1 MRHLLSHSVY
11 QDLSIFGDDPVA
23 KLSSIGCDGIE
34 LLTGFGPVDPMYRGI
49 TRTVHLPYTTD
60 WMAAWNG
67 EPYDMDEETSRY
79 VMYGRS
85 REDIISNLTLAIQ
98 CASAL
103 KPLHGVLHVTNVSLN
118 DIYRR
123 NHIGDP
129 GKVIDTFCEMMN
141 IVIGG
146 MPGGEPPFR
155 LAFENL
161 WWPGLRLLDM
171 SDFRRLERGIEFDNW
186 GICLDTGHM
195 MNCLP
200 GIDSE
205 SAGIDA
211 VLGVIDGYTE
221 DLIDRIGAVHFHW
234 SASWGYRSTFE
245 ERELE
250 GDPAEFYFS
259 AYPHVSRIDQH
270 MPFSDPRCNGI
281 LDVLRPETVIHE
293 MPGSLE
299 GVLEDF
305 VRQRS
310 LIRG

>member
-11 QDLSIFGDDPVA
+11 QDLSLFGDHPSA

-34 LLTGFGPVDPMYRGI
+34 LLTGFGPVDPIYRGI
-49 TRTVHLPYTTD
+49 TRTVHLPYSTD

-85 REDIISNLTLAIQ
+85 RDEIVSNLVSAIGY
-98 CASAL
+98 ASEL
-103 KPLHGVLHVTNVSLN
+103 EPWHGVLHVTNISL
-118 DIYRR
+118 DEICRR
-123 NHIGDP
+123 SYTGDP
-129 GKVIDTFCEMMN
+129 GKVIDTFCEMIN
-141 IVIGG
+141 TVIGG
-146 MPGGEPPFR
+146 MPGGEPPFK

-171 SDFRRLERGIEFDNW
+171 SDYRRLERGIEFENW

-200 GIDSE
+200 GIDTE
-205 SAGIDA
+205 SKGIEA
-211 VLGVIDGYTE
+211 VIRVIEGYTD

-234 SASWGYRSTFE
+234 SASWEYRSSFE
-245 ERELE
+245 ERLLE
-250 GDPAEFYFS
+250 GDPTEFYFG

-270 MPFSDPRCNGI
+270 MPFSDPGCNDI
-281 LDVLRPETVIHE
+281 LDILRPDTVIHE
-293 MPGSLE
+293 MPGSDV

-305 VRQRS
+305 TRQRS
-310 LIRG
+310 LIR